1 MKILVSEG
9 SSPTK
14 STIQIHLTSLA
25 GPKYVICMNQTKM
38 VNTGMKASLLIF

>member
-14 STIQIHLTSLA
+14 SMIQIHLESLA
-25 GPKYVICMNQTKM
+25 SPKYV
-38 VNTGMKASLLIF
+38 